1 MNAGDG
7 TGGTQMLHIVEHS
20 VIDSIKLIPFLFLA
34 YLAMEYLE
42 HRTGNGIRRWL
53 KNADKAAP
61 VMGSLLGAV
70 PQCGFSAAAS
80 NLYAG
85 RVITLGTLIAIYLST
100 SDEMLPILI
109 SERVPFKEI
118 VGILLGKALL
128 GMTAGLLIDLIRRRK
143 KAEDRGSIHDICE
156 QEHCHCEK
164 GILSSALTHT
174 AQIAFFI
181 LLITFILNLVLHF
194 AGDDILENLLRDKA
208 VLGPVLTGFVG
219 LIPNCAGSVVIT
231 RLYLEGAL
239 GLGATMAGLFTGS
252 GVGVLV
258 LFRVNHNRREN
269 LKILLLLYGIG
280 VAAGIVMGFLP
291 V

>member
-1 MNAGDG
+1 
-7 TGGTQMLHIVEHS
+7 
-20 VIDSIKLIPFLFLA
+20 
-34 YLAMEYLE
+34 
-42 HRTGNGIRRWL
+42 
-53 KNADKAAP
+53 
-61 VMGSLLGAV
+61 
-70 PQCGFSAAAS
+70 
-80 NLYAG
+80 
-85 RVITLGTLIAIYLST
+85 
-100 SDEMLPILI
+100 MLPILI